1 MLFDVATQTYVY
13 DRVFVYSGAQLE
25 LQPYELLVPSSTT
38 PASARDLEA
47 YCSEGGGEILRG
59 DLSNALDA
67 TVNGML
73 QDLGLRIDR
82 PSLDRAGILGF
93 VSVFA
98 RHSFIGLSV

>member
-13 DRVFVYSGAQLE
+13 DRVFVYLGAQLE

-38 PASARDLEA
+38 PASGRDLEA
-47 YCSEGGGEILRG
+47 DCSEGGGEILRG

-73 QDLGLRIDR
+73 QDLGSRID
-82 PSLDRAGILGF
+82 
-93 VSVFA
+93 
-98 RHSFIGLSV
+98 